1 ERVLTG
7 SKATRW
13 NPSLRRPYWPS
24 AARVTS
30 CHCPDSFRYC
40 STQLRGGIM
49 PEFASSGLS
58 RYHHTPTSSTVTSK
72 SQVSVAHCSP
82 TWLHVP
88 QLSPYS
94 AALSSKRSLSPSFS
108 PPTDSQSAV
117 KEASGSAYGARF
129 PVSSAPSAG
138 GICTGSWFVFPATS
152 AARTK

>member
-1 ERVLTG
+1 MRRERVLTG

-72 SQVSVAHCSP
+72 SQVSERSEERRVGKEWRSGATVDCEVEV
-82 TWLHVP
+82 TGGEKAVD
-88 QLSPYS
+88 S
-94 AALSSKRSLSPSFS
+94 ASL
-108 PPTDSQSAV
+108 
-117 KEASGSAYGARF
+117 
-129 PVSSAPSAG
+129 
-138 GICTGSWFVFPATS
+138 
-152 AARTK
+152 

>member
-1 ERVLTG
+1 L
-7 SKATRW
+7 
-13 NPSLRRPYWPS
+13 LH
-24 AARVTS
+24 ARVFFFFQAE
-30 CHCPDSFRYC
+30 D
-40 STQLRGGIM
+40 GI
-49 PEFASSGLS
+49 
-58 RYHHTPTSSTVTSK
+58 RDRNVTGVQTCALPISSK

-138 GICTGSWFVFPATS
+138 GICTGSWFVFRATS
-152 AARTK
+152 AARP